1 MRYVVFSFTDEN
13 FGDKI
18 ECALIW
24 DDTSFILISVCED
37 KINIKKYTD
46 ITDLFKELVV
56 NRNELEILREIV
68 DDQEKEI
75 EEMEKEIKW
84 LKRKEKH

>member
-46 ITDLFKELVV
+46 ITDLFK
-56 NRNELEILREIV
+56 
-68 DDQEKEI
+68 
-75 EEMEKEIKW
+75 
-84 LKRKEKH
+84 

>member
-13 FGDKI
+13 FGDTI

-24 DDTSFILISVCED
+24 EDTSFILISIVEN

-56 NRNELEILREIV
+56 NKNELEILREII

-75 EEMEKEIKW
+75 EDLEKK
-84 LKRKEKH
+84 LKRKKYNS